1 MTERENEEFYVGYLP
16 QAPSQLAVFARR
28 VIVVLLLIAALTA
41 LVLVFGQ
48 HRFPAAVFE
57 FGHEREF
64 EGTVRLEPYPA
75 LILSREGAPMRYTL
89 VGTGKHGA
97 EAALAG
103 FDNRQVK
110 LRGTLIYRDNISM
123 IEVAPGSVVAV
134 NNAPATR
141 TITEDL
147 GKQTLSGE
155 IVDSKCWTGVM
166 NPGSTKVHR
175 DCAVRCIS
183 GGIPPMLIVHDD
195 AGKTASL
202 LLVSEAGKPVN
213 QEVLD
218 YIAEPVEITGQV
230 VREGTQLFLRADPKT
245 IRRVP

>member
-1 MTERENEEFYVGYLP
+1 MTEQGNEEFYVGYLP
-16 QAPSQLAVFARR
+16 QAPSRLAVFVRR
-28 VIVVLLLIAALTA
+28 TIVALLLIAALTA
-41 LVLVFGQ
+41 LALVFGQ
-48 HRFPAAVFE
+48 HRFPAAHFE
-57 FGHEREF
+57 FGQEREF
-64 EGTVRLEPYPA
+64 EGTVKLEPYPA
-75 LILSREGAPMRYTL
+75 LIVSREGAQTRYTL

-97 EAALAG
+97 VATLAG
-103 FDNRQVK
+103 FADRQVK
-110 LRGTLIYRDNISM
+110 LRGTLIYRDNLSM

-134 NNAPATR
+134 NPAPATQ
-141 TITEDL
+141 TVTEDL
-147 GKQTLSGE
+147 GRQTLTGE
-155 IVDSKCWTGVM
+155 IVDSKCWAGVM

-195 AGKTASL
+195 AAKSATL
-202 LLVSEAGKPVN
+202 LLVSATGQPVN

-230 VREGTQLFLRADPKT
+230 VKAGPQLFLRADPKT